1 VEGLWAGLV
10 GRAYGKGENPLLDN
24 RTYVR
29 LRWVAPQ
36 EDNLKQATDELADLQ
51 ADELPNPLA
60 DELADEL
67 ERSREIASL
76 RSLIG
81 PSVVEPQAGLF
92 DVSSLWGP
100 GQLLGLVGAPGLG
113 MTQVG
118 IAQLAAISGPL
129 AWVESNQWFSPE
141 AAWEGGISDKRM
153 VVVRSRDQAGWAEA
167 TAALMDGMAAV
178 CAEVPSRLHD
188 NVLRRL
194 AARARARRARLILR
208 SRDQA
213 GWAEATAALMDGMAA
228 VCAEVPSRLHDN
240 VLRRLAARARARR
253 ARLILRSRGPLP
265 TGIAHS
271 VITAEAVEW
280 VGAGQGR
287 GRLLHRR
294 VVATAKGKGVKGP
307 AVKLG
312 FEDDGTNFVCVVSGL
327 GAAASRRA
335 TG

>member
-1 VEGLWAGLV
+1 MEGLWAGLV

-208 SRDQA
+208 SR
-213 GWAEATAALMDGMAA
+213 
-228 VCAEVPSRLHDN
+228 
-240 VLRRLAARARARR
+240 
-253 ARLILRSRGPLP
+253 GPLP